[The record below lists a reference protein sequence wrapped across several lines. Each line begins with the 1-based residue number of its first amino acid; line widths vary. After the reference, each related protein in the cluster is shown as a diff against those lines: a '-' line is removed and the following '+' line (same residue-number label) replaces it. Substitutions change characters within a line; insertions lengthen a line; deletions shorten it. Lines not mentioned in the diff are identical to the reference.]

1 MNTWARIQS
10 GKHCG
15 LIIQTLECDTTT
27 RLGFYTFIQSY
38 NSSEKHISSCF
49 KQEYEYKNENLGLY
63 MKERCKRLKPAF
75 WWPAEGGDCGCEKLS
90 DWMKCLWD
98 ASWYCQSQEALF
110 WWLYVMC
117 PSFIYSSCGL
127 SQTPLRAAIRNTAS
141 LAGVVKKL

>member
-75 WWPAEGGDCGCEKLS
+75 
-90 DWMKCLWD
+90 
-98 ASWYCQSQEALF
+98 
-110 WWLYVMC
+110 
-117 PSFIYSSCGL
+117 
-127 SQTPLRAAIRNTAS
+127 
-141 LAGVVKKL
+141 